1 MAKAGDTEVV
11 MVERERRNSDKK
23 LNAAE
28 LRAGLTPAQLDA
40 LTTLE
45 FFRWELRFVRRP
57 LFQDPIPVVF
67 NRDGRKYAVL
77 EPDGS
82 LNENPGFK
90 IRD

>member
-1 MAKAGDTEVV
+1 MSTQSGFVRDGEAGGHRGGHGRT
-11 MVERERRNSDKK
+11 RTPQQ
-23 LNAAE
+23 
-28 LRAGLTPAQLDA
+28 RAGLTPAQLDA

-67 NRDGRKYAVL
+67 NRDGKRYAVL